1 MLFNSHL
8 FILCFFPIF
17 YIFYLL
23 LPRVD
28 FLNKKE
34 IFLLLIIIF
43 SLFFYSY
50 WNISYLPVII
60 ISIVINYFFS
70 NLILK
75 KKNRYIIFLPIL
87 FNITL
92 LFYYKYFSVIH
103 GFLTDKHVLFQ
114 NIIIPLGI
122 SFFTFQQIGYLIE
135 LKNDKKKK
143 LNFIEYFSFVV
154 FFPQLIAGPILKVE
168 EFFPKIIKSLKYK
181 NLAKNFLLGLI
192 IFFIGLGKKVL
203 IADNIAVYID
213 NFYQVAEIKD
223 NINFYESWLASVGY
237 IFQLYF
243 DFSGYSDM
251 AIGLAKFFGL
261 DLPCNFNSPL
271 KKKSIQEFWRTWHIT
286 LTRFTSNYIFTVLM
300 IKLSDHNINYKFTF
314 FLSSSITF
322 ILIGIW
328 HGAGLNFLIFGI
340 IHAAAYLINKVYSFY
355 IEDRKIKFLLSSKM
369 NVIYWIL
376 TFSVVV
382 ISFVFFRSPTTDI
395 AFNVVTT
402 MVDLNSISF
411 PEFFFTNKFTL
422 NIMEIL
428 NAKSV
433 NSYVFQNHGLL
444 ISVFLCL
451 CVVLFFPNTQNI
463 SEISNNIIFNKRNK
477 INLLN
482 KIILM
487 TFLAFLLLSSLMS
500 LNNNKIFLYY
510 QF

>member
-8 FILCFFPIF
+8 FIFGFFPIF
-17 YIFYLL
+17 YLFYLF
-23 LPRVD
+23 LPR
-28 FLNKKE
+28 FNSTNKKE

-43 SLFFYSY
+43 SLIFYSY
-50 WNISYLPVII
+50 WNIVYLPVII
-60 ISIVINYFFS
+60 ISIVINYYFS
-70 NLILK
+70 KFILK
-75 KKNRYIIFLPIL
+75 KRNKYFIFLPIF
-87 FNITL
+87 FNIFL

-103 GFLTDKHVLFQ
+103 GFLTNKDVLFQ

-135 LKNDKKKK
+135 LKSNKKKK

-168 EFFPKIIKSLKYK
+168 EFFPKILKSLKYK
-181 NLAKNFLLGLI
+181 NLTKNFLLGLI

-213 NFYQVAEIKD
+213 NFYQVAEIKG
-223 NINFYESWLASVGY
+223 NINFYESWLASIGY

-271 KKKSIQEFWRTWHIT
+271 KKKSIQDFWRTWHIT
-286 LTRFTSNYIFTVLM
+286 LTRFTTNYIFTILM
-300 IKLSDHNINYKFTF
+300 IKLSDRNINYKLTF
-314 FLSSSITF
+314 FISSSVTF

-340 IHAAAYLINKVYSFY
+340 IHATAYMINKVYSFY
-355 IEDRKIKFLLSSKM
+355 IEDREIKFLLSPKI
-369 NVIYWIL
+369 NFIYWIL
-376 TFSVVV
+376 TFSVIV
-382 ISFVFFRSPTTDI
+382 ISFVFFRSPSTDI
-395 AFNVVTT
+395 AFNIVTT
-402 MVDLNSISF
+402 MINLNSISF
-411 PEFFFTNKFTL
+411 PEFFFNNKFSL

-433 NSYVFQNHGLL
+433 NTYVFQSHEFF
-444 ISVFLCL
+444 ISILLCL
-451 CVVLFFPNTQNI
+451 IIVLFFPNTQNI
-463 SEISNNIIFNKRNK
+463 SDISNKIIFEQKNKFT
-477 INLLN
+477 LWT

-487 TFLAFLLLSSLMS
+487 IFFAFVFLSSLMS